1 MTYPA
6 NYSLNQQ
13 IRRVLYALKR
23 QYGGSIV
30 VYQNGVVATDAKTGE
45 VARTKT
51 ATRIQ
56 RAVILPVKI
65 GYEVKHT
72 VAMISANKQM
82 LTGAGGGFESGRR
95 LFIIER
101 RDCPNLV
108 LHNTDWVAYNGRK
121 YAIENY
127 EEYEFDAAYI
137 ITGKELP
144 GESLGVA
151 GSIVDLSAG
160 NALALD
166 SQAGGET

>member
-6 NYSLNQQ
+6 SYGLNQQ

-23 QYGGSIV
+23 QYGGSVV
-30 VYQNGVVATDAKTGE
+30 VYQNGVVTTDTKTGE
-45 VARTKT
+45 VTRTKT
-51 ATRIQ
+51 ATRIP
-56 RAVILPVKI
+56 RAIILPVTI
-65 GYEVKHT
+65 SREVKQSISL
-72 VAMISANKQM
+72 ISANKQM
-82 LTGAGGGFESGRR
+82 VTGGGFESGKR

-101 RDCPNLV
+101 RDCPSLV
-108 LHNTDWVAYNGRK
+108 LHKTDWVAYNGRK

-151 GSIVDLSAG
+151 GSIVNPSAG
-160 NALALD
+160 DVLALA
-166 SQAGGET
+166 SQATTET

>member
-6 NYSLNQQ
+6 SYGLNQQ
-13 IRRVLYALKR
+13 LRRVLYALKR

-30 VYQNGVVATDAKTGE
+30 VYQNGVVTADTKTGD

-56 RAVILPVKI
+56 RAIILPVKI
-65 GYEVKHT
+65 SAEVKHT
-72 VAMISANKQM
+72 VALISANKQM
-82 LTGAGGGFESGRR
+82 VTGGGFESGKR

-101 RDCPNLV
+101 RDCPSLV
-108 LHNTDWVAYNGRK
+108 LHKTDWVAYNGRK

-137 ITGKELP
+137 VTGKEMP
-144 GESLGVA
+144 GEFLGAA
-151 GSIVDLSAG
+151 GSVVDATAG
-160 NALALD
+160 STLALE
-166 SQAGGET
+166 SQAGEET

>member
-30 VYQNGVVATDAKTGE
+30 VYQNGVVTTDTKTGE

-51 ATRIQ
+51 ATRIH
-56 RAVILPVKI
+56 RAIVLPVTVSR
-65 GYEVKHT
+65 EVKQSISL
-72 VAMISANKQM
+72 ISANKQM
-82 LTGAGGGFESGRR
+82 VMGGGFESGKR

-101 RDCPNLV
+101 RDCPSLV
-108 LHNTDWVAYNGRK
+108 LSKSDWVAYNGRK

-151 GSIVDLSAG
+151 GSIVDPSADS
-160 NALALD
+160 ALALD
-166 SQAGGET
+166 AQAVGET

>member
-13 IRRVLYALKR
+13 IRRTLYALKR
-23 QYGGSIV
+23 QYGGSVV
-30 VYQNGVVATDAKTGE
+30 VYQNGAVTADTKTGD

-51 ATRIQ
+51 ATRIH
-56 RAVILPVKI
+56 RAIVLPVTVSR
-65 GYEVKHT
+65 EVKQSISL
-72 VAMISANKQM
+72 ISANKQM
-82 LTGAGGGFESGRR
+82 VTGGGFESGKR

-101 RDCPNLV
+101 RDCPSLV
-108 LHNTDWVAYNGRK
+108 LHKTDWLAYNGRK
-121 YAIENY
+121 YSIENY

-151 GSIVDLSAG
+151 GAMVGSSAG
-160 NALALD
+160 NTVALD
-166 SQAGGET
+166 SLADGEN

>member
-6 NYSLNQQ
+6 NHSLNQQ

-30 VYQNGVVATDAKTGE
+30 VYQNGVVTTDTKTGE

-51 ATRIQ
+51 ATRIH
-56 RAVILPVKI
+56 RAIILPVTLTR
-65 GYEVKHT
+65 EVKQSISL
-72 VAMISANKQM
+72 ISANKQM
-82 LTGAGGGFESGRR
+82 VTGGGFESGKR

-108 LHNTDWVAYNGRK
+108 LHKTDWLAYNDRK
-121 YAIENY
+121 YAIDSF
-127 EEYEFDAAYI
+127 EEYEFDVAYI

-151 GSIVDLSAG
+151 GSVSNPSADS
-160 NALALD
+160 ALAL
-166 SQAGGET
+166 SSHAEGEP

>member
-6 NYSLNQQ
+6 NYGLNQQ

-23 QYGGSIV
+23 QYGGTIV
-30 VYQNGVVATDAKTGE
+30 VYQNGAVTTDAKTGD
-45 VARTKT
+45 VTRTKT
-51 ATRIQ
+51 ATRIH
-56 RAVILPVKI
+56 RAVVLPEAI
-65 GYEVKHT
+65 SREVKQSISL
-72 VAMISANKQM
+72 ISANKQM
-82 LTGAGGGFESGRR
+82 VTGGGFESGKR

-108 LHNTDWVAYNGRK
+108 LHKTDWLAYNGRK

-137 ITGKELP
+137 ITCKELR
-144 GESLGVA
+144 GEGLGVA
-151 GSIVDLSAG
+151 GSIADPSADST
-160 NALALD
+160 LALD